1 MKNNNKT
8 NSLKNSQQGGYILV
22 TLLVVA
28 VVGIIISTTAVS
40 WVIDNTRASS
50 NLQQSSITISA
61 AESGAENAILSLLRD
76 PSYTGEIL
84 IVDNATVTITVTGN
98 GEKTIIVQAV
108 LGEFSRKLEI
118 TTTYVDSILTVNS
131 WKEIS

>member
-1 MKNNNKT
+1 MTNNKI
-8 NSLKNSQQGGYILV
+8 NNIRNSQQGGYILV

-28 VVGIIISTTAVS
+28 VVGIIISATAVS
-40 WVIDNTRASS
+40 WVIDNTKGSS
-50 NLQQSSITISA
+50 NLQQSSITLSA

-84 IVDNATVTITVTGN
+84 TIDNTTVTITVTGN
-98 GEKTIIVQAV
+98 GEKTIVVQAV
-108 LGEFSRKLEI
+108 LREFSRKLEI
-118 TTTYVDSILTVNS
+118 TTLYIDSILTVTS

>member
-1 MKNNNKT
+1 MSKNYNL
-8 NSLKNSQQGGYILV
+8 NSSATSQQGGYILV

-28 VVGIIISTTAVS
+28 VVGIMISTTAVS
-40 WVIDNTRASS
+40 WVIDNTQGSS
-50 NLQQSSITISA
+50 NLQQSSITLAA
-61 AESGAENAILSLLRD
+61 AESGAENAILSLLRN

-84 IVDNATVTITVTGN
+84 TIDSTTVTITITGN

-108 LGEFSRKLEI
+108 QGSFSRKLEI
-118 TTTYVDSILTVNS
+118 ITNYVDSILTVTS